1 VVVTIP
7 LLMLLFT
14 RSERYYAG
22 VARELKLGRTPP
34 LPRKREAIV
43 IIPTSTVNLLS
54 QKAVSAAT
62 SLGQTVV
69 AVAVAGDEEEA
80 AQIKRD
86 WDQWNCGVPI
96 EVLIDPQRS
105 LVRTV
110 LRYVKSVEN
119 EDATIVVL
127 IPEVIPRKRRHEIY
141 HNQRARLM
149 SAVLKAR
156 TDVII
161 ATLPFH
167 LHD

>member
-1 VVVTIP
+1 M
-7 LLMLLFT
+7 LMFT
-14 RSERYYAG
+14 RTEHYYG
-22 VARELKLGRTPP
+22 EVARELKLGRTPP
-34 LPRKREAIV
+34 LPRKRESVVIV
-43 IIPTSTVNLLS
+43 PTSTVNLLS
-54 QKAVSAAT
+54 QKAVSAAA
-62 SLGQTVV
+62 SLSQTVV
-69 AVAVAGDEEEA
+69 AVAVAGDEDEC

-96 EVLIDPQRS
+96 EVLLDPQRS

-141 HNQRARLM
+141 HNQRARLLA
-149 SAVLKAR
+149 AVLKAR

-161 ATLPFH
+161 AILPFH